1 MKENTNQ
8 TIIYNTGILFIRL
21 FVTTICGLL
30 TTRYALQALGITD
43 FGVFSLIGSIV
54 TFISILNQI
63 MISTSN
69 RFISIEIGIGKTKD
83 INEQFNINFIIHVAI
98 AIATLLI
105 GLPLGHWYIHNFV
118 NFDGDIN
125 DVIFVFNLSIISAAI
140 SFIGIP
146 YNGLLMAKERF
157 IVFSTVDVFVHIIKT
172 IIAYLLIN
180 FFVDKLQVYA
190 IALSILTVLPVLLF
204 YLYCSKYYHKE
215 TELHV
220 VTNKK
225 KYKKVFSFS
234 SWVAFGAFVSV
245 GQGQGAAMIVNAFFN
260 TVMNAAMGIANT
272 VNILITSFASN
283 VSQPIAP
290 QITKSYAANNYERCE
305 ELLIISTK
313 FTFLSMFLVSAPLMI
328 DAKWLLSLWLGQVP
342 PYVITFTLLIV
353 INTLITSANSG
364 ISNLI
369 FASGKIA
376 LYQIIVNMLRIFSM
390 VGAYLILKKGCVAYS
405 LFYVYIVFSFLIFLS
420 SQWVLKKTIHL
431 GYSVLFKHSYI
442 PSLAVTIC
450 FIPVCFIHWNVHP
463 LIRIVLL
470 MLYLMVIVYH
480 IGLSRQERKYL
491 YNFLTSKYKQTR

>member
-8 TIIYNTGILFIRL
+8 AIIYNVVILYVRL
-21 FVTTICGLL
+21 IITTLCGLL
-30 TTRYALQALGITD
+30 TTRYALQALGVTD

-54 TFISILNQI
+54 TFISIFNQI

-69 RFISIEIGIGKTKD
+69 RFISIEIGIGKTMD

-98 AIATLLI
+98 AVVTLLI
-105 GLPLGHWYIHNFV
+105 GLPLGHWYIHHFV

-125 DVIFVFNLSIISAAI
+125 HVIFVFNLSIISAAI

-157 IVFSTVDVFVHIIKT
+157 IVFSSMDVFVHIIKA
-172 IIAYLLIN
+172 IVAYLLIDY
-180 FFVDKLQVYA
+180 FVDKLQVYA
-190 IALSILTVLPVLLF
+190 IALSILTVLPVLFF
-204 YLYCSKYYHKE
+204 YVYCRKYYHKE
-215 TELHV
+215 TELHLI
-220 VTNKK
+220 TNKE

-272 VNILITSFASN
+272 VNMLITSFASN

-290 QITKSYAANNYERCE
+290 QITKNYATKNYDRCL

-313 FTFLSMFLVSAPLMI
+313 FTFLSMFFVSAPLMI
-328 DAKWLLSLWLGQVP
+328 DAQWLLSLWLGQIP
-342 PYVITFTLLIV
+342 PYVISFTLLIV
-353 INTLITSANSG
+353 ANTLITSANSG

-376 LYQIIVNMLRIFSM
+376 LYQITVNMLRIFSM
-390 VGAYLILKKGCVAYS
+390 IGAYLVLKNGGAAYS
-405 LFYVYIVFSFLIFLS
+405 LFYVYIVFSFLIVIC
-420 SQWVLKKTIHL
+420 SQWVLKKELHL
-431 GYSVLFKHSYI
+431 GYGVMIKHAYI
-442 PSLAVTIC
+442 PSLAVAIC
-450 FIPVCFIHWNVHP
+450 FIPVCFIHWNIHP

-470 MLYLMVIVYH
+470 MAYLMVIIYH
-480 IGLSRQERKYL
+480 VGLSSQERKYL
-491 YNFLTSKYKQTR
+491 YHLLTSKYK